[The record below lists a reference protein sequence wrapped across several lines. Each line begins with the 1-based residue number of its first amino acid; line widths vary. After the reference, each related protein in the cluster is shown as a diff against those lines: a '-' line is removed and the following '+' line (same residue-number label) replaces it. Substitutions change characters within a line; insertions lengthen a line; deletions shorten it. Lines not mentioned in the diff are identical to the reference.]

1 MTPIMKRTE
10 KDDAVSPVVG
20 VMLMLVVTII
30 IAAVVAAF
38 ASGVATQTDKVP
50 SAMLDASV
58 DADWDAGT
66 YSTGNGALF
75 ITSVGGELIDL
86 SKISVKI
93 SSKSGASYTYEGP
106 VHGNY
111 EKQSHLKPGE
121 TLNLVYGQ
129 SKNTSGDP
137 DNPVYTCLSVDL
149 GTAVS
154 AGNVYEV
161 IVVYNGKNIMLDK
174 EVIAA

>member
-38 ASGVATQTDKVP
+38 ASGVAGDTEKVP
-50 SAMLDASV
+50 SAILDASV
-58 DADWDAGT
+58 DADWTAGT
-66 YSTGNGALF
+66 YSIGNGALF

-93 SSKSGASYTYEGP
+93 SSKSGKSYTYEGP

-111 EKQSHLKPGE
+111 DKQSHLKPGE

-129 SKNTSGDP
+129 DKKNGE
-137 DNPVYTCLSVDL
+137 NQNLCLSEDL

>member
-38 ASGVATQTDKVP
+38 ASGVAGDTEKVP
-50 SAMLDASV
+50 SVMLDASV
-58 DADWDAGT
+58 DADWI
-66 YSTGNGALF
+66 TGMDWEIGKGALF
-75 ITSVGGELIDL
+75 ITSVGGEVIDL

-106 VHGNY
+106 VNSGAT
-111 EKQSHLKPGE
+111 HLKPGE

-129 SKNTSGDP
+129 SKKDSDKK
-137 DNPVYTCLSVDL
+137 YLCLSEDL